1 MRIVLVSIPIRVAPC
16 SSPAGVEMRDPRN
29 IWARVSPPGV
39 NGRKGKTVARE
50 GRKATETFPK
60 NSFTGGAIPKN
71 DCCRGEEREG
81 GVRAVKERAGRNRP
95 ACQDY

>member
-16 SSPAGVEMRDPRN
+16 SSPPGVEMGNPRN

-39 NGRKGKTVARE
+39 NERKGKTVVRE

-71 DCCRGEEREG
+71 DCCREKG
-81 GVRAVKERAGRNRP
+81 AVKERAGRNRP
-95 ACQDY
+95 AYRDY